1 MGICFQENEGKKR
14 DDNSNIK
21 ANDNK
26 DDSEK
31 EKKKDKKS
39 KSKDK
44 EKGKNIKDS
53 NRSSK
58 NSKSK
63 KSDKDGNEEEE
74 EEEKVLNTMSKEE
87 TKILLDSL
95 FSTYYKAKTYFH
107 DNEFKDK
114 EVDAISC
121 LRKIAEAKEMLEK
134 GNHKIINIKK
144 LPKKI
149 NSEYITGF
157 TPEKRKEEINKII
170 ERLNKER
177 EETRAIINKKI
188 EQYKKILVK
197 SKDKEKDKERIK
209 KILDHDQSQIT
220 AINKEI
226 DEIKNKTLGS
236 DYIPV
241 PLIMTVNEACKK
253 EKINDDIEQNTME
266 VKVSGLTYT
275 KTNPLVVLAIRGENF
290 SVSKEIKGKNQDE
303 LAAEFKWNF
312 TDVQYRCLVRFK
324 IEVALARTY
333 TFKSTKVKGKGE
345 LQLRK
350 LKDQSSINETVPLKM
365 ESGKPDTNIDI
376 QVNLRAPFIE
386 KEYEDDFREVI
397 KIVKFYPKFQFGE

>member
-1 MGICFQENEGKKR
+1 MGICFQENEGKK
-14 DDNSNIK
+14 DNSTIK
-21 ANDNK
+21 ANDYKEDK
-26 DDSEK
+26 DNSEK
-31 EKKKDKKS
+31 IKKKDSKS
-39 KSKDK
+39 QSKDK
-44 EKGKNIKDS
+44 NKAKNVKDS

-58 NSKSK
+58 SIKSN
-63 KSDKDGNEEEE
+63 KSDKEGKE

-87 TKILLDSL
+87 TKILLESL
-95 FSTYYKAKTYFH
+95 FTTYYKAKTYFH
-107 DNEFKDK
+107 DNELKDK

-121 LRKIAEAKEMLEK
+121 LRKINEAKEMLEK
-134 GNHKIINIKK
+134 GNHKKIDIKK

-170 ERLNKER
+170 ERLTKER
-177 EETRAIINKKI
+177 EETREIINKKI
-188 EQYKKILVK
+188 EQYKKILIK

-209 KILDHDQSQIT
+209 KILDHDQNQINV
-220 AINKEI
+220 INKKI

-236 DYIPV
+236 DYIPI
-241 PLIMTVNEACKK
+241 PLITTVNEACKK
-253 EKINDDIEQNTME
+253 EKINEEIEENTME

-275 KTNPLVVLAIRGENF
+275 KSNPLVVLAIRGEKFN
-290 SVSKEIKGKNQDE
+290 VNKEIKGNNQDDIV
-303 LAAEFKWNF
+303 AEFKWNF

-350 LKDQSSINETVPLKM
+350 LKDISSISETVPLKM
-365 ESGKPDTNIDI
+365 ESGKPDTNLDI
-376 QVNLRAPFIE
+376 QVNLRAPFVE

-397 KIVKFYPKFQFGE
+397 KIVKIYPKFQFE